1 MIKKFLISYFFHKSI
16 KFAIVFVALVGFASA
31 HLPDRSGEHG
41 GGHSGGNGG
50 GNSGEHGSKSCI
62 IAPTGTTN
70 CSGVTGANCS
80 DSANL
85 KVNEIKKK
93 YFNIS

>member
-1 MIKKFLISYFFHKSI
+1 MIMFNVLQNSI
-16 KFAIVFVALVGFASA
+16 KFAIVFIALVGFASA
-31 HLPDRSGEHG
+31 NLADRRGHG

-50 GNSGEHGSKSCI
+50 GHSGGNSGEHGSRSCI

-85 KVNEIKKK
+85 KVIEI
-93 YFNIS
+93 